1 MLICIRGWLYN
12 ELQLGPLTESSLT
25 VDRVEVQWGV
35 CSPSVVE
42 VEEVGPR
49 ASWPVSTASWDP
61 TSQPEVMV

>member
-1 MLICIRGWLYN
+1 MVGFYN

-42 VEEVGPR
+42 VEEKGDGVEGLGMEEGGE
-49 ASWPVSTASWDP
+49 TGWD
-61 TSQPEVMV
+61 VI